1 MAAPRFQSATALE
14 SYQQTVS
21 GLVVASAQSIGFQ
34 ELDCFVAVAPRED
47 EAVSTKHRIA

>member
-1 MAAPRFQSATALE
+1 MAAPRFQNAAALE
-14 SYQQTVS
+14 SYQQTAS
-21 GLVVASAQSIGFQ
+21 GFVVASAQSIGFQ